1 MRTSISLLLF
11 GLILFIVSCKKK
23 AEYTDPSSYQV
34 VVINENW
41 SQAVQQAKDKNQH
54 IFLLLHADW
63 CGICKGFIAD
73 VMPDQDVALSINN
86 KIIVAMVDGD
96 MPGGADLKTKYAVSA
111 YPTMVIV
118 DKDENTI
125 LKRQGQIEKQEFVN
139 WITPY
144 LK

>member
-1 MRTSISLLLF
+1 MRTAISFLLLGCSF
-11 GLILFIVSCKKK
+11 FLVSCNKKVGF
-23 AEYTDPSSYQV
+23 TDPSSYQL

-41 SQAVQQAKDKNQH
+41 SQAIQQAKDKNQH

-73 VMPDQDVALSINN
+73 VMPDEQVALSINN

-96 MPGGADLKTKYAVSA
+96 MPGGADLKAKYAVSA

-118 DKDENTI
+118 DKDENTL
-125 LKRQGQIEKQEFVN
+125 LKRQGQIEKQEFVD